1 MKFLPWEGLI
11 PRLDYMLV
19 IGMKSSSVLPVS
31 SGVEVL
37 GYTGVVSYRILSW
50 GGGGNRMVAG

>member
-1 MKFLPWEGLI
+1 
-11 PRLDYMLV
+11 MLV

-31 SGVEVL
+31 SLVEVL

-50 GGGGNRMVAG
+50 GEGGGGGGTGW